1 MANEEK
7 GKKNDPGMY
16 GSEKEFADAVK
27 EMLEVWCGDRLHIS
41 VNEVNKNNG
50 VKRTGIVIREAAF
63 NIAPNIYLDG
73 YFEKYHAGMALGD
86 ICRAVM
92 ETYKE
97 SRAQQDFDISDFAHF
112 QKVKDKICYKL
123 INADRNREMLA
134 KMPHRE
140 YLDMAVVYYVL
151 HRQNKDCMATT
162 VVDNRIMEAWQ
173 TDEKTL
179 YECAQR
185 NLPELLKVCVYPLG
199 NKIMELLGQ
208 PLDAGDNVEDS
219 FDCCMRDFNKELL
232 YVASNAAMQNGAAVI
247 LYEGVLKEF
256 AGKSGGDFYILPSS
270 IHECLFLPVSMANM
284 ESEEIAR
291 MVREVNQTEVSA
303 EEVLSDH
310 VYRYDAKRGCVEIAG

>member
-16 GSEKEFADAVK
+16 GSVKEFADAVK

-140 YLDMAVVYYVL
+140 YLDMAVIYYVL
-151 HRQNKDCMATT
+151 HSRNENGMATT
-162 VVDNRIMEAWQ
+162 VVDNKIMEMWEI
-173 TDEKTL
+173 DEKTL
-179 YECAQR
+179 YECAQA
-185 NLPELLKVCVYPLG
+185 NMPKLLKGCIYSLG
-199 NKIMELLGQ
+199 NKIMEIMGQ
-208 PLDAGDNVEDS
+208 PIEAGNSAED
-219 FDCCMRDFNKELL
+219 FFNCCMDVSGKEPL
-232 YVASNAAMQNGAAVI
+232 YIASNIALQDGAAVI

-256 AGKSGGDFYILPSS
+256 AGKTGGDFYILPSS
-270 IHECLFLPVSMANM
+270 IHECLFFPVSMASM
-284 ESEEIAR
+284 EVTEIAR
-291 MVREVNQTEVSA
+291 MVREVNQKEVSM

-310 VYRYDAKRGCVEIAG
+310 VYRYDAKRDCVEIAG